1 MFRKQLRRFGR
12 PCATGLESRFTV
24 VLGSQWGDEGKGKLV
39 DILAK
44 DYDVTARFNGG
55 ANAGH
60 TIVVNG
66 KKYALHLLPCGILY
80 PHSMNILGNGV
91 VINIPSMFEE
101 LEQLD
106 RDGIDYRGRLK
117 IATRAHLVSDIQ
129 IMADGMDEDKRKEKN
144 EASMIGTTK
153 RGIGPTYA
161 SKALRIGLRAG
172 DLHDWKSFVEKY
184 KVFIAHFK
192 NHFPVGAFDEKKELD
207 QLRNLYERVNG
218 SKDKMLI
225 DATDYMHELLQNPKK
240 RIIAEG
246 ANAIMLDTDH
256 GTYPY
261 VTSSSTTLGGVCTG
275 LGVPPQAIET
285 SIGVVKAY
293 TTRVGAGPFPT
304 WLNDETG
311 DRLQTIGHEFGATTG
326 RKRKCGWLD
335 LNVVKYANK
344 INAYN
349 SINLTKLDV
358 LTGIP
363 ILKVATH
370 YEMDGKRLEG
380 SMPGTVDE
388 LAKCK
393 PIYTEL
399 KGWTE
404 DITKATKYSELPQN
418 AQDYIQFIEKEC
430 KVPISWIGNGPKRE
444 EMFRKHRKP
453 R

>member
-1 MFRKQLRRFGR
+1 MFNKQLRNQATQ
-12 PCATGLESRFTV
+12 CKTGLKSRFTV
-24 VLGSQWGDEGKGKLV
+24 ILGSQWGDEGKGKLV

-44 DYDVTARFNGG
+44 DYDVCARFNGG

-66 KKYALHLLPCGILY
+66 KKYALHLLPCGIMY
-80 PHSMNILGNGV
+80 PTCINVLGNGT
-91 VINIPSMFEE
+91 VISIPSMFDE
-101 LEQLD
+101 LTQLD
-106 RDGIDYRGRLK
+106 RDGIDYKGRLK
-117 IATRAHLVSDIQ
+117 ISTRAHIVSDIQ
-129 IMADGMDEDKRKEKN
+129 IKADGMDEDKRLKQN

-172 DLHDWKSFVEKY
+172 DLADWTTFVEKY
-184 KVFIAHFK
+184 KAFIAHFK
-192 NHFPVGAFDEKKELD
+192 NHFPVGDFDEKKELD
-207 QLRNLYERVNG
+207 MIRSLYERING
-218 SKDKMLI
+218 KQEKMLI
-225 DATDYMHELLQNPKK
+225 DGTDYLHDTLKAGK

-246 ANAIMLDTDH
+246 ANAVMLDTDH

-261 VTSSSTTLGGVCTG
+261 VTSSSTTVGGVCTG

-285 SIGVVKAY
+285 SIGIVKAY

-304 WLNDETG
+304 WLNDEIG
-311 DRLQTIGHEFGATTG
+311 NRLQSVGHEVGATTG

-344 INAYN
+344 INAYS

-363 ILKVATH
+363 TLKVATH
-370 YEMDGKRLEG
+370 YELDGKKLEG
-380 SMPGTVDE
+380 SMPGSVDE
-388 LAKCK
+388 LARCK
-393 PIYTEL
+393 TIYTEM

-404 DITKATKYSELPQN
+404 DITKATK
-418 AQDYIQFIEKEC
+418 
-430 KVPISWIGNGPKRE
+430 
-444 EMFRKHRKP
+444 M
-453 R
+453 